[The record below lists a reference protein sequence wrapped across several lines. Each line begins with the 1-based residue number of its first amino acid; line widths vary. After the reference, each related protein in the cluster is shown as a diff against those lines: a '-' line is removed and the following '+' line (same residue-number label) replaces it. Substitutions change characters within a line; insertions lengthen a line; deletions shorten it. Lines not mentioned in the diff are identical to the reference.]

1 MDRCGP
7 LTVSPAT
14 VSSPPVAG
22 IKPPMILSRVDLP
35 QPEGP
40 MMEKNSPAR
49 TSIEISSTAGTAARP
64 SSVPPNTLLMLRR
77 FSIGGFPKAFFPHPS
92 LFTPDSLLDLSQR
105 CCRWGRFA
113 VPRRLL
119 IGVGAFDHVA
129 IVIRPP

>member
-22 IKPPMILSRVDLP
+22 IKPPMILSGVDLP

-49 TSIEISSTAGTAARP
+49 TSIEISSTAGTEARP

-77 FSIGGFPKAFFPHPS
+77 FSIGGFPKAFSPYASLLPPHP
-92 LFTPDSLLDLSQR
+92 LQG
-105 CCRWGRFA
+105 CRGGGRLA

-119 IGVGAFDHVA
+119 VGVGAFDHVA
-129 IVIRPP
+129 IV